1 MVSSYAGVRSTREA
15 IAVLSGSGARM
26 SATVHTLVDAVA
38 ALTEGVQALATELDQ
53 LRAEVAELKA
63 KAAQGLW
70 TP

>member
-26 SATVHTLVDAVA
+26 SASLNTLVDAVA
-38 ALTEGVQALATELDQ
+38 TLTESVQVLATELDA

-63 KAAQGLW
+63 KAANPIW